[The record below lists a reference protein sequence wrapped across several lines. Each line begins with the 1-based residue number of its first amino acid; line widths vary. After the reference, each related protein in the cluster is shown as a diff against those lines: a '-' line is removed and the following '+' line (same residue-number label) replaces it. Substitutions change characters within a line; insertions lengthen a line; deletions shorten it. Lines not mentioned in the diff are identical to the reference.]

1 MKGKFSAVDF
11 FTKHLLNVKK
21 KLTGETTFG
30 NLEVISSVR
39 PRPLRQ
45 IELTSNIVNFC
56 RERDNRNRRKKC
68 QTK

>member
-30 NLEVISSVR
+30 DLEVISSVR
-39 PRPLRQ
+39 PKPLRQ
-45 IELTSNIVNFC
+45 IQLANNVIKFIK
-56 RERDNRNRRKKC
+56 ERDNKNKGGK
-68 QTK
+68 